1 MSRRPPITLIF
12 AVTLTGILNNTL
24 VTPAVPDI
32 LDEFDLPSGRSGI
45 FVSSGSV
52 AGIALAPIIGL
63 LADRFGRRLVL
74 TVCLVAF
81 GGFGALSALAPSFET
96 LLLARF
102 LQGFGSAGLINLAI
116 ALIGDYWAGSERTRI
131 VGRNSAVLTV
141 GLASLPLLSGIT
153 TEAFGWRTTFMLYTV
168 AFATAGWAWLVLDG
182 RRPVDPPE
190 ITSQLRAAGTAVRAP
205 VAATTVGAAFLTFV
219 CIFAG
224 LLTVLP
230 VHLAEEFELEA
241 GARGL
246 YLSLPA
252 LTSTVAAFNLARTR
266 RVLTPATIVG
276 ITATLWAVAMVTIG
290 LAGSLPVLAIGVL
303 LFGFGEGSL
312 IPTLQDVNVATA
324 PEAQRGSL
332 IAIWVGFAR
341 LGQTVGPLLGGL
353 GIALIGTGATLVAVS
368 AVAAIVAVVGWAG
381 PLRRL
386 DRQRS

>member
-1 MSRRPPITLIF
+1 MSRRPPIALIF

-32 LDEFDLPSGRSGI
+32 LDEFDLPAGRAGI

-63 LADRFGRRLVL
+63 LADRFGRRTVL
-74 TVCLVAF
+74 AVCLVAF
-81 GGFGALSALAPSFET
+81 GGFGALSAIAPTFEV
-96 LLLARF
+96 LLLSRF
-102 LQGFGSAGLINLAI
+102 LQGFGSAGLINLAV
-116 ALIGDYWAGSERTRI
+116 ALIGDYWTGTERTRL

-153 TEAFGWRTTFMLYTV
+153 TEALGWRATFMFYTV
-168 AFATAGWAWLVLDG
+168 AFATAGWAWLVLDA
-182 RRPVDPPE
+182 RRPADPPAVM
-190 ITSQLRAAGTAVRAP
+190 SQLRAAGTAVRDP
-205 VAATTVGAAFLTFV
+205 VAATTVGAAFLAFV

-230 VHLAEEFELEA
+230 VHLAEVFELDA
-241 GARGL
+241 AARGL

-252 LTSTVAAFNLARTR
+252 LTSTLAAFNLGRTR
-266 RVLTPATIVG
+266 SVLGPAVIVA
-276 ITATLWAVAMVTIG
+276 ITAGFWVIALVTIG
-290 LAGSLPVLAIGVL
+290 LAGSLPVLAVGIL
-303 LFGFGEGSL
+303 LFGLGEGSL
-312 IPTLQDVNVATA
+312 LPTLQDVNVAEA

-341 LGQTVGPLLGGL
+341 LGQTVGPLLGGV

-368 AVAAIVAVVGWAG
+368 AVAAIIAIVGFTG

-386 DRQRS
+386 GKQPA